1 MPQKIAIS
9 GKGGVGK
16 TTIAA
21 LLARMYAREGRKVL
35 AVDADPSPSLAAAV
49 GIPKEEREKMKPLST
64 MFDLIEERTGMRP
77 GSSSGGVFRINPQ
90 VEDLWESLSVEGP
103 DKVEVLVLGTIKT
116 AGGGCFCPESTLLK
130 RVMDHLLLE
139 EDELVIMDM
148 EAGLEHLGRAT
159 ARSVDIMLI
168 VVEPGTRSLDTAA
181 EIQRLSKELGI
192 GRIFAV
198 ANKVSNKDERRVISE
213 RLATLGLELLV
224 IIPKNANLVKADLEG
239 VAVFDAEGIQDVKE
253 ATMELKRK
261 LDQSGIKI

>member
-1 MPQKIAIS
+1 MPLKMAIS

-21 LLARMYAREGRKVL
+21 LLARMYAQEGRKVL

-49 GIPKEEREKMKPLST
+49 GIPREVREKIRPLST

-77 GSSSGGVFRINPQ
+77 GAATGGVFRMNPQ

-168 VVEPGTRSLDTAA
+168 VVEPGSRSLDAA
-181 EIQRLSKELGI
+181 EEIRRLSIDLGI
-192 GRIFAV
+192 KRIYAV
-198 ANKVSNKDERRVISE
+198 ANKVSSMDEKAAIESRLKDVGLDL
-213 RLATLGLELLV
+213 LASV
-224 IIPKNANLVKADLEG
+224 PRNDNLVKTDLEG
-239 VAVFDAEGIQDVKE
+239 GSVFDAEGIQDVKD
-253 ATMELKRK
+253 AVGGLKNR
-261 LDQSGIKI
+261 LSALN

>member
-1 MPQKIAIS
+1 MPLKIAIS

-21 LLARMYAREGRKVL
+21 LLARMYAQEGRKVL
-35 AVDADPSPSLAAAV
+35 AVDADPSPSLAVAV
-49 GIPKEEREKMKPLST
+49 GIPKEVRDKIRPLST

-77 GSSSGGVFRINPQ
+77 GSSSGGVFRINPY

-103 DKVEVLVLGTIKT
+103 NKVEVLVLGTIKT

-168 VVEPGTRSLDTAA
+168 VVEPGLRSLDTAE
-181 EIQRLSKELGI
+181 EILRLSRDLGI
-192 GRIFAV
+192 KRIFAV
-198 ANKVSNKDERRVISE
+198 GNKVSNLEEERTIKA
-213 RLATLGLELLV
+213 RLQSIGLELLATL
-224 IIPKNANLVKADLEG
+224 PRNENLVKADLEG
-239 VAVFDAEGIQDVKE
+239 KSVFDAEGIQDVKN
-253 ATMELKRK
+253 AIMELKNR
-261 LDQSGIKI
+261 L